1 MSGTTD
7 DRYLEWLYG
16 LVAAVRVRNPARS
29 YWHLLKQLYTTE
41 FVWLVSNDD
50 NRVEDGKELRYEFVA
65 EQGSDGVD
73 TDWMNL
79 GCSVLEML
87 IALSRR
93 ASFET
98 VIPSDEWF
106 WILLHNLGVDRY
118 SDAEY
123 TEAAKAEISDI
134 LERMIYRT
142 YNHTGRGGLFPLK
155 YSQHDQRKIELWYQ
169 LSEYLMEKYPV

>member
-16 LVAAVRVRNPARS
+16 LVAAVRNRNPARS
-29 YWHLLKQLYTTE
+29 YWKLLKQLYTTE

-50 NRVEDGKELRYEFVA
+50 NRVEDGKELRFEFVA

-79 GCSVLEML
+79 GCSMLEML
-87 IALSRR
+87 VALARR

-98 VIPSDEWF
+98 TLSADEWF
-106 WILLHNLGVDRY
+106 WILLRNIGLDRY
-118 SDAEY
+118 SDTVY
-123 TEAAKAEISDI
+123 TSANKAEITDV
-134 LERMIYRT
+134 LERVIYRT

-155 YSQHDQRKIELWYQ
+155 YTTHDQRKVELWYQ
-169 LSEYLMEKYPV
+169 LSEYLMEEYPV